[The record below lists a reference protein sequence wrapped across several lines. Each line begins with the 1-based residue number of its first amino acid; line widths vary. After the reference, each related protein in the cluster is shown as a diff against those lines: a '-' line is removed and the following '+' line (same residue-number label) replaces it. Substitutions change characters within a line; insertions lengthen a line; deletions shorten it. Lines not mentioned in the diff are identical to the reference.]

1 MAIIFLFNMIVVRK
15 SEVLAKYPGGLAQ
28 FRLDWMPKPRR
39 WREDH
44 HLLAYSSM
52 GGVKEEVVDRLR
64 ALGVDVLTTTELVPP
79 AENVKRCPWL
89 DWDICERI
97 ERMLPDGSIQFHDV
111 PRHWLRGT
119 EPGETLDFRPQPK
132 V

>member
-1 MAIIFLFNMIVVRK
+1 MAVIFLFNVIVVRK
-15 SEVLAKYPGGLAQ
+15 SEVDAKYPRGLSQ

-44 HLLAYSSM
+44 HLLAHSSM
-52 GGVKEEVVDRLR
+52 GGKEEVVDRLR
-64 ALGVDVLTTTELVPP
+64 ALGVDVLTTNESVPP
-79 AENVKRCPWL
+79 AENVKRCSWL

-97 ERMLPDGSIQFHDV
+97 EKKLPDGSIHFHDV

-119 EPGETLDFRPQPK
+119 EPGETMDFRPQRK